1 MRLAASLPVP
11 PDLPACQRAAKRM
24 EALGIRKERLQ
35 LEWVSAAEGLRW
47 QEVMRR
53 MEELRQGVTAE
64 EIAATVV
71 ILTPPY
77 KGKSPP
83 APKKAEATAG

>member
-1 MRLAASLPVP
+1 
-11 PDLPACQRAAKRM
+11 M
-24 EALGIRKERLQ
+24 ERLGIRPERLQ

-53 MEELRQGVTAE
+53 MEELRQAVTPE
-64 EIAATVV
+64 EIAATVA

-83 APKKAEATAG
+83 LPKTAEPPARTAATGTTAAT